1 MAFLGAYNNMV
12 EAYLDMNKEHDEE
25 VYRKRLNIAEELID
39 RATSNLNANTSRGGD
54 INITININVNS
65 LKDIETEQV
74 KDLVTTINNEINNQL
89 SISTSPTVKEDNK
102 VEEVIEVIEEKPKR
116 RKRKQLEP

>member
-54 INITININVNS
+54 INITININVSS